1 MNRLTALLL
10 TMMLMLGA
18 CSMRSAMEGLMSD
31 EDRAFS
37 TEMVNRLRSG
47 DGAWLESQFDPEY
60 WARVG
65 KDAASAGQHYPTV
78 PGTTELTSFS
88 VTSGT
93 TNGAYERRKEF
104 SLVTHGGGRWT
115 TTSFKTR
122 STGGPDRVV
131 EYSVTPSATEPP
143 ELAMLNGLDRALPWI
158 QAAMVAVLIGVGFL
172 VFWLVRRSRRRMRDP
187 LQGRPP
193 SA

>member
-10 TMMLMLGA
+10 TIVLMLGA

-31 EDRAFS
+31 EDKAFS

-47 DGAWLESQFDPEY
+47 DGAWLQERFDPEL

-65 KDAASAGQHYPTV
+65 KDAAAAGQHYPSV

-88 VTSGT
+88 VSSGT

-115 TTSFKTR
+115 TTHFKTH

-131 EYSVTPSATEPP
+131 EFSVTPSATEPP

-187 LQGRPP
+187 LEGRPP
-193 SA
+193 A